1 MKLSTED
8 LNLFFKLH
16 PSFLFYCNS
25 RLGTMP
31 GIDSIDQFMN
41 LSFHNK
47 NEIRNASRE
56 HPELLSD
63 FVKENPFDFNNV
75 ELAIIK
81 SWHYAVD
88 GSFYLLRFEADHAL
102 FLDTGTSPKVY
113 GVVSLNNDFKNIL
126 GENLPIYVKTV
137 LLPFKNQI
145 IYDGFIFTY
154 PVTFDEEI
162 RQEMEA
168 DLENWLTRHGVITQ
182 LPFIG
187 QDPVENNEDLLRYYL
202 RSHRNREVYSDEI
215 ADLMK
220 NNEGLKKLY
229 FELIGKLDA
238 RDARK
243 YFRDLGIRD
252 VWCAVLEGKIL
263 TTGKS
268 RDTVIDTLNLLLPK
282 DRRFYPFIFHFKG

>member
-1 MKLSTED
+1 MKLSSED
-8 LNLFFKLH
+8 INLFFKLH
-16 PSFLFYCNS
+16 PSFLFFCNS
-25 RLGTMP
+25 RLGTIP
-31 GIDSIDQFMN
+31 GVDSIDRFME

-47 NEIRNASRE
+47 NEIRNAARQ
-56 HPELLSD
+56 HPELLAE
-63 FVKENPFDFNNV
+63 FVRENPFGFNDV
-75 ELAIIK
+75 ELAIVK
-81 SWHYAVD
+81 SWHYAIE
-88 GSFYLLRFEADHAL
+88 GSFYLMRYEPAYAL

-113 GVVSLNNDFKNIL
+113 GVVSLNNDFENIL
-126 GENLPIYVKTV
+126 GANLPVYVKTV

-145 IYDGFIFTY
+145 VYDGFIFTY

-168 DLENWLTRHGVITQ
+168 DTESWLSRHGVISQ

-187 QDPVENNEDLLRYYL
+187 QDPVENEEEMLRYYL

-215 ADLMK
+215 AELMRR
-220 NNEGLKKLY
+220 NDGLTKLY

-263 TTGKS
+263 ATGKS
-268 RDTVIDTLNLLLPK
+268 RDGVIETLNSLLPK
-282 DRRFYPFIFHFKG
+282 DRRYYPFIFHFKG

>member
-1 MKLSTED
+1 MKLSADD

-31 GIDSIDQFMN
+31 SLDSIDQFMN

-47 NEIRNASRE
+47 NEIRNASRQ

-88 GSFYLLRFEADHAL
+88 GSFYILRFEADHAL
-102 FLDTGTSPKVY
+102 FLDTGTNPKVY
-113 GVVSLNNDFKNIL
+113 GVISLNSEFNSIL
-126 GENLPIYVKTV
+126 GDNLPVYVKTV

-187 QDPVENNEDLLRYYL
+187 QNPVENNEDLLRYYL

-220 NNEGLKKLY
+220 NNESLKKLY

-268 RDTVIDTLNLLLPK
+268 RDAVIDTLNLLLPK